1 MKRISLLLAMSVLAI
16 TACQKEL
23 TFETAGVGTGGGG
36 TNPDTNY
43 FIKFKLNGV
52 AMDYRTAV
60 SAVKA
65 SFPAPLNVKTVTVQG
80 RPGNATQPA
89 IGVDVRDAVDIVA
102 NRTYDETVVNGTF
115 SSLLYTNATG
125 DIFSTAFATSASGF
139 ECRFSEVTATYV
151 KGTFKGKTESLTGTA
166 MDITEGSFYAKIL

>member
-1 MKRISLLLAMSVLAI
+1 MKRLLFLLIIPVLALA
-16 TACQKEL
+16 ACQKEL
-23 TFETAGVGTGGGG
+23 TFETSGAGTGGGG

-43 FIKFKLNGV
+43 FVKFKLNGT
-52 AMDYRTAV
+52 AFDYRIGVT
-60 SAVKA
+60 AVKA
-65 SFPAPLNVKTVTVQG
+65 SFPAPLNVKTLTVQG
-80 RPGNATQPA
+80 RPGNAIQPA

-102 NRTYDETVVNGTF
+102 NRTYTETLVNGTF

-151 KGTFKGKTESLTGTA
+151 KGTFKGKTESLTGTV
-166 MDITEGSFYAKIL
+166 MDITEGSFYAKIP